1 MSQIQYDRTQ
11 VASVVGML
19 AAIHE
24 MNTGETYPPE
34 ELQSQAQSM
43 VELLE
48 QAVEQFTN
56 ETNPYEVN
64 IGSVVVVVWPIPAS
78 ERGNFP
84 HTHEVS
90 LYVNPS
96 AYLRDQGID
105 PVYDVITP
113 QLPENHPGR
122 NRFLHVRRYVTHT
135 YGGILLGE
143 ELQLNGGFTVCFKD
157 NLDGTLSYAIAK
169 CHDKDH
175 YVKKIG
181 RNQSS
186 SRLARGESKTVTMS
200 INEFRDWI
208 LSEITA
214 GRWK

>member
-19 AAIHE
+19 ATIHE
-24 MNTGETYPPE
+24 LNTGETYPPE
-34 ELQSQAQSM
+34 ELQTQAQLM
-43 VELLE
+43 VRIIE
-48 QAVEQFTN
+48 QAVEQFAD
-56 ETNPYEVN
+56 ETNPYEVSV
-64 IGSVVVVVWPIPAS
+64 GSVVVVVWPVPAS
-78 ERGNFP
+78 EQGNFSY
-84 HTHEVS
+84 THEVS

-96 AYLRDQGID
+96 ACVNPR
-105 PVYDVITP
+105 YDSIP
-113 QLPENHPGR
+113 PRLPENHPGR

-135 YGGILLGE
+135 YNGIILGE

-181 RNQSS
+181 RTQSS
-186 SRLARGESKTVTMS
+186 SRLARGESKMVTMS

>member
-1 MSQIQYDRTQ
+1 MYQIQYDRTQ

-24 MNTGETYPPE
+24 MNTGETYPLD
-34 ELQSQAQSM
+34 ELQSQTQSI

-48 QAVEQFTN
+48 QAVDQFTS
-56 ETNPYEVN
+56 ETKPYEVN
-64 IGSVVVVVWPIPAS
+64 IGPVVAVVWPIPAS
-78 ERGNFP
+78 ERGKSP

-90 LYVNPS
+90 LYVNPA
-96 AYLRDQGID
+96 AYLRDLGI
-105 PVYDVITP
+105 PAYDVITSR
-113 QLPENHPGR
+113 LPENHPGR

-143 ELQLNGGFTVCFKD
+143 ELQLKGGFTVCFKD

>member
-24 MNTGETYPPE
+24 MNTSETYPPE

-43 VELLE
+43 VELIE
-48 QAVEQFTN
+48 QAVEQFAD
-56 ETNPYEVN
+56 ETKPYEVN

-105 PVYDVITP
+105 PAYDVIAP
-113 QLPENHPGR
+113 QMPENHPGR
-122 NRFLHVRRYVTHT
+122 NRFLHVRRYVAHT

-143 ELQLNGGFTVCFKD
+143 ELQLKGGFTVCFKD

-186 SRLARGESKTVTMS
+186 SRLARGEFKTVTMS

-208 LSEITA
+208 LGEITA